1 MYKNTHAIIR
11 HDLNAFV
18 EEAAKSDNLLFA
30 DKILP
35 VLPVDARAGIFPK
48 ITIGNG
54 GELLKADST
63 LRGPTG
69 TYNETTRK
77 FVTDTYEAVDRGLEE
92 RIDDVIVRDYAKFF
106 DVEVLTSKLIMRTMK
121 LDYEKRVYDLLTKTS
136 GTAGEARFLEVDH
149 SALKYVGGDGAA
161 VPTAAVGTQTA
172 LADADYSLSFMDAI
186 KELTKRGE
194 TPNTMVIGQNTFN
207 HIRRTQRL
215 NTFLYGSLGQGVGY
229 KIVTESDIAK
239 HFKLQNVYI
248 ASAHYDTAA
257 RNKGASLAPLWDND
271 TVWIGD
277 VSGGEVSGGGAGRTM
292 VWSKDGTGLYTT
304 ETYRSEPRRG
314 DMVRVRHHTAEKMV
328 NANAGVLIRYDN
340 VSTKNSITWS

>member
-18 EEAAKSDNLLFA
+18 EEAAKSENLLFA
-30 DKILP
+30 EKLLP

-63 LRGPTG
+63 LRGPSG

-121 LDYEKRVYDLLTKTS
+121 LDYEKRVYDLLTSTS
-136 GTAGEARFLEVDH
+136 GTAGDARFLEVDH
-149 SALKYVGGDGAA
+149 KAATYTGTGGPGAA
-161 VPTAAVGTQTA
+161 TA
-172 LADADYSLSFMDAI
+172 LADADYSLSFMNSI

-207 HIRRTQRL
+207 HIRRTTRL
-215 NTFLYGSLGQGVGY
+215 NTFLYGSLGAGVGY
-229 KIVTESDIAK
+229 KIVTEDDIAK

-257 RNKGASLAPLWDND
+257 RNKDADLEPIWDND

-328 NANAGVLIRYDN
+328 NANAGILIRYD
-340 VSTKNSITWS
+340 SSTTKNSITWN

>member
-18 EEAAKSDNLLFA
+18 EEAANTDKLLFGE
-30 DKILP
+30 KLLP

-77 FVTDTYEAVDRGLEE
+77 FTTDQYECLDRGMEE
-92 RIDDVIVRDYAKFF
+92 RIDDVVVRDYAKFF
-106 DVEVLTSKLIMRTMK
+106 DVEVLTSKLITRTMK
-121 LDYEKRVYDLLTKTS
+121 LDYEKRVYDLLIQNTNGFLKLDASDT
-136 GTAGEARFLEVDH
+136 TAGKTGA
-149 SALKYVGGDGAA
+149 KYVDTAGDAWGSSA
-161 VPTAAVGTQTA
+161 TLTG
-172 LADADYSLSFMDAI
+172 ADYSLLFMDAI

-194 TPNTMVIGQNTFN
+194 TPNTMVIGQNAWD
-207 HIRRTQRL
+207 HIRRSTKL
-215 NTFLYGSLGQGVGY
+215 NTFLYGSLGAGVGY
-229 KIVTESDIAK
+229 KLVNESDIAK
-239 HFKLQNVYI
+239 QFRIANIFI
-248 ASAHYDTAA
+248 ASAHLDGSA
-257 RNKGASLAPLWDND
+257 RNKGASLTPLWDND
-271 TVWIGD
+271 KVWIGD
-277 VSGGEVSGGGAGRTM
+277 VTGGEVSGGGAGRTF
-292 VWSKDGTGLYTT
+292 VWSKDGSGLYTT

-328 NANAGVLIRYDN
+328 NSNAGIVINFGATY
-340 VSTKNSITWS
+340 TTPNSRVWQ